1 MNFDISKM
9 DFDTALELGFTEQE
23 YIEIM
28 DRYKKPTIEE
38 NVKDETNFEKEIKSD
53 KLNNTINRNKVEV
66 KEKTDTLAEIGVL
79 LLELKSGLLATT
91 PEDLSLKGRYK
102 RLRDYYSS
110 IGIDEAGMIDIVRR
124 MKF

>member
-79 LLELKSGLLATT
+79 LLELKSGLLSTT

>member
-9 DFDTALELGFTEQE
+9 DLDTALELGFTEQE
-23 YIEIM
+23 YIKIM

-38 NVKDETNFEKEIKSD
+38 NVKDETNFEEIKTD
-53 KLNNTINRNKVEV
+53 ELNNTIDNKVEV
-66 KEKTDTLAEIGVL
+66 KEKRDTLAEIRVL
-79 LLELKSGLLATT
+79 LLELKSGLLSTT

-110 IGIDEAGMIDIVRR
+110 IGIDEAGMIDIVRK

>member
-1 MNFDISKM
+1 M
-9 DFDTALELGFTEQE
+9 DLDTALELGFTEQE
-23 YIEIM
+23 YIKIM

-38 NVKDETNFEKEIKSD
+38 NVKDETNFEEIKTD
-53 KLNNTINRNKVEV
+53 ELNNTIDNKVEV
-66 KEKTDTLAEIGVL
+66 KEKRDTLAEIGVL
-79 LLELKSGLLATT
+79 LLELKSGLLATIS
-91 PEDLSLKGRYK
+91 EDLSLKGRYK

>member
-28 DRYKKPTIEE
+28 DRYKKATIEE
-38 NVKDETNFEKEIKSD
+38 TVKDETNFEKEIKSD

-91 PEDLSLKGRYK
+91 SEDLSLKGRYK

>member
-1 MNFDISKM
+1 M

-28 DRYKKPTIEE
+28 DRYKKATIEE
-38 NVKDETNFEKEIKSD
+38 TVKDETNFEKEIKSD